1 MKTTPYLQVLFA
13 RTSIRIV
20 VCIITFAPRYSRGV
34 VGSTCTAF
42 TLHMSSPT
50 SKMQRLVLVGG
61 GHGHVQVIKA
71 LNRLSRPASVHVTLI
86 DPQDSASYS
95 GMVPGCVSKLY
106 TPDQTL
112 IHLRPLAEWA
122 SIDYMKCS
130 VVDIDT
136 NQRKLYLND
145 DGDDEHAV
153 TCVEYD
159 AVSFDIGSATR
170 GLDETP
176 GAVDF
181 TIPTRPIS
189 DLVKRIANEE
199 EVLESKLEDGSW
211 KKDGGAHVVVVG
223 GGAAGIELSLAMRA
237 RWGHLFA
244 GDDGSSSLKVTLL
257 DSGDELLS
265 HETMPCRKA
274 LRKVLSDRN
283 IQVQH
288 QAQVQKITK
297 DEIVLQAGE
306 QMSYTHCVRATG
318 ANRHPLAD
326 KLRERGIAV
335 SDRGWIRVGPT
346 LQSVSHPEIF
356 AAGDCCTI
364 EGLPDNKPSPPK
376 AGVYAVR
383 AGPILVENLT
393 GYLAGKSQDD
403 LTKYNPQS
411 DFLKLL
417 MAGDGT
423 ALGFRFGL
431 PLYGKWVWLLKDNI
445 DVMFMDLFQAENL
458 PVLDESKKGDK
469 LDNSQYDAA
478 KDDKP
483 RLEPEEAAELLLRT
497 DDDVDFQAAWGV
509 LRSMMKDDEYK
520 NNVLS
525 YAEVKIMSTSRGL

>member
-1 MKTTPYLQVLFA
+1 M
-13 RTSIRIV
+13 S
-20 VCIITFAPRYSRGV
+20 APTNSNGN
-34 VGSTCTAF
+34 
-42 TLHMSSPT
+42 
-50 SKMQRLVLVGG
+50 SKSNPQMQRLVLVGG

-86 DPQDSASYS
+86 DPQESASYS

-122 SIDYMKCS
+122 SIDYMKRS
-130 VVDIDT
+130 VVDVDAEK
-136 NQRKLYLND
+136 RKIFLND
-145 DGDDEHAV
+145 VDDDAIS
-153 TCVEYD
+153 CIEYD

-176 GAVDF
+176 GAAEY

-189 DLVKRIANEE
+189 DLVQRIADEE
-199 EVLESKLEDGSW
+199 EVLKSELEDGSR
-211 KKDGGAHVVVVG
+211 KKENGAHVVVVG

-237 RWGHLFA
+237 RWSYLFA
-244 GDDGSSSLKVTLL
+244 GDDSKRNTLKVTLL
-257 DSGDELLS
+257 DSGDELLPN
-265 HETMPCRKA
+265 ETLPCRQA

-283 IQVQH
+283 IDVQH
-288 QAQVQKITK
+288 QAQVQEITK
-297 DEIVLQAGE
+297 DLITLENGQEI
-306 QMSYTHCVRATG
+306 SYSHIVWATG

-326 KLRERGIAV
+326 KLRERGIAI

-346 LQSVSHPEIF
+346 LQSVSHREIF

-383 AGPILVENLT
+383 AGPILIENLT
-393 GYLAGKSQDD
+393 GYLEGKSQDA
-403 LTKYNPQS
+403 LAKYNPQS

-431 PLYGKWVWLLKDNI
+431 PLFGKWVWLLKDNI
-445 DVMFMDLFQAENL
+445 DVMFMDLFQAKNL
-458 PVLDESKKGDK
+458 PVLDESKRGDK
-469 LDNSQYDAA
+469 LDTSQYDATEE
-478 KDDKP
+478 KKP
-483 RLEPEEAAELLLRT
+483 RLEPKEAAELLLRT
-497 DDDVDFQAAWGV
+497 DDDVDFRAAWSV
-509 LRSMMKDDEYK
+509 LRNMMKDEEYK
-520 NNVLS
+520 NNVLTYS
-525 YAEVKIMSTSRGL
+525 KAIL

>member
-1 MKTTPYLQVLFA
+1 MNAVLYLFLANLIFI
-13 RTSIRIV
+13 SHGPRIV
-20 VCIITFAPRYSRGV
+20 S
-34 VGSTCTAF
+34 AF
-42 TLHMSSPT
+42 RLHMSTPT
-50 SKMQRLVLVGG
+50 SPNGNSSIQRLVLVGG

-86 DPQDSASYS
+86 DPQESASYS

-106 TPDQTL
+106 TPEQTL

-122 SIDYMKCS
+122 SIDYMKRS
-130 VVDIDT
+130 VVDVDPEK
-136 NQRKLYLND
+136 RKIYLNSVD
-145 DGDDEHAV
+145 GGDDADG
-153 TCVEYD
+153 TNCVEYD

-176 GAVDF
+176 GAAEY

-189 DLVKRIANEE
+189 DLVKRIADEE
-199 EVLESKLEDGSW
+199 EVLKTKLEDGSW
-211 KKDGGAHVVVVG
+211 KKEDGAHVVVVG

-237 RWGHLFA
+237 RWSYLFA
-244 GDDGSSSLKVTLL
+244 NEDGSGSTLKVTLL
-257 DSGDELLS
+257 DSGDELLPN
-265 HETMPCRKA
+265 ETLPCRQA
-274 LRKVLSDRN
+274 LRKILSDRN
-283 IQVQH
+283 IDVEH

-297 DEIVLQAGE
+297 DEVTLENGQKIPC
-306 QMSYTHCVRATG
+306 THIIWATG

-335 SDRGWIRVGPT
+335 SDRGWIRVDPT

-364 EGLPDNKPSPPK
+364 ENLPDNKPSPPK

-383 AGPILVENLT
+383 AGPILIENLT
-393 GYLAGKSQDD
+393 GYLAGKSQDA

-431 PLYGKWVWLLKDNI
+431 PLFGKWVWLLKDNI
-445 DVMFMDLFQAENL
+445 DVMFMDLFQAKNL
-458 PVLDESKKGDK
+458 PVLDGSKAGDK
-469 LDNSQYDAA
+469 LDTSQYDAA
-478 KDDKP
+478 EDTKP
-483 RLEPEEAAELLLRT
+483 RLDPKEAADLLLRT
-497 DDDVDFQAAWGV
+497 DDDVDFQAAWSV
-509 LRSMMKDDEYK
+509 LRNMMKDEEYK
-520 NNVLS
+520 NSVLVH
-525 YAEVKIMSTSRGL
+525 AEANL